1 MRPNSNLEMGTRRRE
16 IRQESLRFLMQ
27 NSHRSLDTHGRTET
41 RLSYCKQTTGMPL
54 TRHSY
59 EAVTARG
66 IMKISREDVLRVAEL
81 AHLELSPRRST
92 PIGQLDEISATSTS

>member
-1 MRPNSNLEMGTRRRE
+1 MFLVKHATEFELGNGGPAARE

-66 IMKISREDVLRVAEL
+66 IHEN
-81 AHLELSPRRST
+81 
-92 PIGQLDEISATSTS
+92 